1 MQKLLETDMTEV
13 TFHQE
18 EALEEASLVVEEAG
32 GGGGRNGRKIS
43 HKKVAILI
51 WLLLKIKGDVLLIY
65 SQ

>member
-18 EALEEASLVVEEAG
+18 EALEEASLVVAEAG

-43 HKKVAILI
+43 HKKSSHSHMATFENKRGCFTYI
-51 WLLLKIKGDVLLIY
+51 
-65 SQ
+65 